1 MKPMILR
8 KTVLFGFSV
17 LLFCFLFAVSALAI
31 DTPWVTLRPD
41 SESTSEPAQTEG
53 DEPTV
58 GNSESEIPA
67 TGQSEPETDPAS
79 VGQPSADAAPTAS
92 DPAPEPTQKR
102 GCGSTLAG
110 TATLFPVLLSVLFIG
125 SNVFQKRD

>member
-58 GNSESEIPA
+58 GNSESGIPA
-67 TGQSEPETDPAS
+67 TERSGSETDPAPA
-79 VGQPSADAAPTAS
+79 GQSAAS
-92 DPAPEPTQKR
+92 PAPEPTQKR
-102 GCGSTLAG
+102 GCGSTVAG
-110 TATLFPVLLSVLFIG
+110 TAMLFPILLSALFIG